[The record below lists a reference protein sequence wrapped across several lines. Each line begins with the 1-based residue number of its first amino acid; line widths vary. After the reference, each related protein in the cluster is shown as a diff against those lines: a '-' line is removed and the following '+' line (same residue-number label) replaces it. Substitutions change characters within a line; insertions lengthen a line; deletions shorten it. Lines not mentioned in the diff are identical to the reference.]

1 MMSPAHRHLAP
12 ANAGASEHSRW
23 SWPID
28 PTRYDRTPELSSD
41 ELAALVALDWD
52 VRRGRCHDPGR
63 PEWAT
68 LERLLRPLDDARLRL
83 FTPTTRYHQRSSL
96 ECGGPHPAWMSHAA
110 DGLLALE

>member
-1 MMSPAHRHLAP
+1 MMNPADRPLAK
-12 ANAGASEHSRW
+12 ALAGATEQSRW

-63 PEWAT
+63 PEWAA
-68 LERLLRPLDDARLRL
+68 LERLLRPLDDARLSL
-83 FTPTTRYHQRSSL
+83 YTPNTRYHQRSAL
-96 ECGGPHPAWMSHAA
+96 DAV
-110 DGLLALE
+110 GLILHVC